1 MVQEGIPV
9 TLISDIMSGYLMSH
23 GDVDAIIVGT
33 DWVAGIGDVANK
45 IGTYM
50 VVVLAKR
57 YNIPFYVACPLST
70 IDGSILSG
78 ADILIEERPN
88 SEVTGFQ
95 DM

>member
-1 MVQEGIPV
+1 
-9 TLISDIMSGYLMSH
+9 
-23 GDVDAIIVGT
+23 
-33 DWVAGIGDVANK
+33 
-45 IGTYM
+45 M